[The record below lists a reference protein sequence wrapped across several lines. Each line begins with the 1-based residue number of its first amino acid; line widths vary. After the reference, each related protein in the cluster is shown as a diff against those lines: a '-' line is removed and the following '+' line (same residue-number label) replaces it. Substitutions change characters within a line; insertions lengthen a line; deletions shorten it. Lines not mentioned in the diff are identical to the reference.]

1 MNGFSPLPPAPAPAP
16 SAEPA
21 SAPAPPSHSKLDL
34 PPASSSLPTPPTT
47 SIEQPSS
54 PPLSHP
60 EAYPASSAPAAVAEQ
75 LSAIPPPPV
84 VSLPSNLDL
93 PAKLVHQDSAS
104 SLAAQPPTPVPSGA
118 RPPPPPPP
126 APAPSAA
133 PHYSNT
139 PEPPAPAQFAPPPP
153 QHLNGASVNGANGL
167 EAQEAH
173 AGLGMGAHGEGHA
186 QQSAVDVLA
195 DVAMGEA
202 ALGLADFAAGAGSA
216 DVKEEG
222 AVAMSPPLKRSAP
235 ESDGTSGAI
244 NGMFAGAMGEEERE
258 AKRPRV
264 DETPAEV
271 CCPSFPLA
279 AAPAP
284 YSAPPAP
291 APPPPAPAPA
301 PAPAPVLPPPT
312 VEFQQPAVAA
322 PSPSPAPSAAV
333 PPPAVV
339 HSHSPLPSAS
349 PVPPAPVQGYD
360 PSAFTT
366 APTLA
371 SSAPPNYPSAPISA
385 PAPPPPPPA
394 PPAAAAPTISPSD
407 LHHLPSASPLAVP
420 PQAHTPS
427 ASPLPSPAM
436 PIPAPTV
443 GAAPTPSPTYASPD
457 AFAAQVQH
465 QQQQYA
471 PQQQPY
477 PPVAS
482 SSHHQP
488 PQPPA
493 PAPPPAAPIAVMT
506 KEQQKHAINLVRN
519 LKRNKNAPPFL
530 KPVDHIAL
538 LIPDYYKIIVN
549 PMDLGTIES
558 KLQATGKAM
567 TMSQKAGRIYGLDYS
582 YGQQPGALWE
592 GQQPDGVE
600 PKSYRTVH
608 EFKEDL
614 DRIWENCFRYNG
626 PREKNPVSAMA
637 GIMQDAA
644 EKAYRAMP
652 FAPAVDPY
660 PPRHASPEIKREPRP
675 APGFVP
681 AIRRSEDNSSRP
693 KREIHAPA
701 KDLPYLE
708 SAGVDPLTG
717 GPIAHGGKSRHG
729 RISSKGAQEQLRF
742 CKEVI
747 KELFKK
753 VHEPYAYPFYQPVD
767 VAAYPTYLEYVKRPM
782 DLSTIRSKLEHN
794 QYPVPPYQAFEHDV
808 RLIFKNCY
816 AFNPPGTV
824 VNDWGHKLEGV
835 FERKW
840 EERPTGED
848 DDDLSDDDGLTAME
862 QQLQALAANI
872 EMMRQ
877 SKKKEKEAKR
887 LASIPARPAPKPAKK
902 PQQAVAHN
910 PYAMPPRQPPGGGGA
925 HKKAG
930 GRPSGGGGGGAHKK
944 KKRRDDD
951 SDDYYEDDGGAYYGG
966 SGAASSSRRHAPQPQ
981 EEFVDFEMKRE
992 LAVKIVSFEGE
1003 QLEEAIN
1010 IIRRGRPDLLGD
1022 ANKEIEL
1029 DIDQLDQRTLLAL
1042 YRYVCP
1048 DSRPALAAPAAAAR
1062 APKAPKGGAK
1072 APRNQRK
1079 NLDEEKESERI
1090 EALEA
1095 RLREF
1100 DQTSGAGTPGA
1111 AGAAGDLASR
1121 RGSEVGL
1128 GGGDEGDQ
1136 ASSDSSDEA
1145 SSDSESEDEE

>member
-1 MNGFSPLPPAPAPAP
+1 MNGFSPAPASA
-16 SAEPA
+16 AEPA
-21 SAPAPPSHSKLDL
+21 SATAPPSHHHPKLDL

-54 PPLSHP
+54 PPLSQP
-60 EAYPASSAPAAVAEQ
+60 EAYPASIAPVAIAEQ
-75 LSAIPPPPV
+75 QQQQPQPPLSAIPSPPV
-84 VSLPSNLDL
+84 VSLPSHLDL
-93 PAKLVHQDSAS
+93 PAPLAHQDSAS
-104 SLAAQPPTPVPSGA
+104 SLAVEPPTPVPSGA
-118 RPPPPPPP
+118 LPPPPPAP

-133 PHYSNT
+133 PHDSTT
-139 PEPPAPAQFAPPPP
+139 PTEPP
-153 QHLNGASVNGANGL
+153 HLNGANGL
-167 EAQEAH
+167 EAPEVP
-173 AGLGMGAHGEGHA
+173 AGLGMGAHGQGHA
-186 QQSAVDVLA
+186 QQSAVEVLA

-216 DVKEEG
+216 DVNEEG

-235 ESDGTSGAI
+235 ESDGISGAI
-244 NGMFAGAMGEEERE
+244 NGMFVGSIAEEERE

-264 DETPAEV
+264 DEMPAEV
-271 CCPSFPLA
+271 CCPSFVLSEPETNLLTLVKPPRCGSRSLLLLRRTRCRQHPLLHHL
-279 AAPAP
+279 
-284 YSAPPAP
+284 PPHLHLPPPSLRPPSRSSNPLWPRLPLPSLLPPRWPLPPWSPPIRRYRAR
-291 APPPPAPAPA
+291 ARCPPPPYKAM
-301 PAPAPVLPPPT
+301 T
-312 VEFQQPAVAA
+312 
-322 PSPSPAPSAAV
+322 
-333 PPPAVV
+333 PPAL
-339 HSHSPLPSAS
+339 S
-349 PVPPAPVQGYD
+349 PPA
-360 PSAFTT
+360 
-366 APTLA
+366 
-371 SSAPPNYPSAPISA
+371 
-385 PAPPPPPPA
+385 PA
-394 PPAAAAPTISPSD
+394 PPAAAASTISPSD

-420 PQAHTPS
+420 PRAHTPS

-436 PIPAPTV
+436 PIPAPAV

-457 AFAAQVQH
+457 AFAAQVQP
-465 QQQQYA
+465 QQPQYA
-471 PQQQPY
+471 PQHQQPY

-482 SSHHQP
+482 TSHQP
-488 PQPPA
+488 PPQPAA

-530 KPVDHIAL
+530 KPVDHVAL

-549 PMDLGTIES
+549 PMDLGTIET

-567 TMSQKAGRIYGLDYS
+567 TLSQKAGRVYGLDYS

-644 EKAYRAMP
+644 DKAYRAMP

-681 AIRRSEDNSSRP
+681 AIRRSEDGSSRP

-708 SAGVDPLTG
+708 SAGVDPVTG
-717 GPIAHGGKSRHG
+717 GPLAHGGKSRNG

-742 CKEVI
+742 CKEVV

-753 VHEPYAYPFYQPVD
+753 VHEPYAYPFYQPVAD

-824 VNDWGHKLEGV
+824 VNDWGHKLESV

-840 EERPTGED
+840 EERPTGE

-902 PQQAVAHN
+902 PSQQAVAHN
-910 PYAMPPRQPPGGGGA
+910 PYAMPPRQPVGGGGA

-930 GRPSGGGGGGAHKK
+930 GRPSGGGGGGAPKK

-966 SGAASSSRRHAPQPQ
+966 SGGASSSRRHAPQPS

-1048 DSRPALAAPAAAAR
+1048 DSRPALAPSAAR

-1100 DQTSGAGTPGA
+1100 DQTSGAGTPAA
-1111 AGAAGDLASR
+1111 AGGDLGSR

-1128 GGGDEGDQ
+1128 AAGAGGEEGDQ

>member
-1 MNGFSPLPPAPAPAP
+1 MNGFSPAPAPA
-16 SAEPA
+16 AEPA
-21 SAPAPPSHSKLDL
+21 SATAPPSHHHPKLDL

-54 PPLSHP
+54 PPLSQP
-60 EAYPASSAPAAVAEQ
+60 EAYPASIAPVAIAEQ
-75 LSAIPPPPV
+75 QQQQPQPPLSAIPSPPV
-84 VSLPSNLDL
+84 VSLPSHLDL
-93 PAKLVHQDSAS
+93 PAPLAHQDSAS
-104 SLAAQPPTPVPSGA
+104 SLAVEPPTPVPSGA
-118 RPPPPPPP
+118 LPPPPPAP

-133 PHYSNT
+133 PHDSTT
-139 PEPPAPAQFAPPPP
+139 PTEPPQ
-153 QHLNGASVNGANGL
+153 LNGANGL
-167 EAQEAH
+167 EAPEVP

-186 QQSAVDVLA
+186 QQSAVEVLA

-216 DVKEEG
+216 DVNEEG

-235 ESDGTSGAI
+235 ESDGISGAI
-244 NGMFAGAMGEEERE
+244 NGMFVGSIAEEERE

-264 DETPAEV
+264 DEMPAE
-271 CCPSFPLA
+271 PLA
-279 AAPAP
+279 PAPAP
-284 YSAPPAP
+284 YSMPPAP
-291 APPPPAPAPA
+291 TPPPPAPAPA
-301 PAPAPVLPPPT
+301 PAPALAPST
-312 VEFQQPAVAA
+312 VEIQQPAVAA
-322 PSPSPAPSAAV
+322 PSPSLASSASVA
-333 PPPAVV
+333 PPAVV
-339 HSHSPLPSAS
+339 PSHSPLPSAS
-349 PVPPAPVQGYD
+349 ASPMSPAPVQGYD

-371 SSAPPNYPSAPISA
+371 SSAPANYPSAPIPA
-385 PAPPPPPPA
+385 PALSPPAPA
-394 PPAAAAPTISPSD
+394 PPAAAASTISPSD

-420 PQAHTPS
+420 PRAHTPS

-436 PIPAPTV
+436 PIPAPAV

-457 AFAAQVQH
+457 AFAAQVQP
-465 QQQQYA
+465 QQPQYA
-471 PQQQPY
+471 PQHQQPY

-482 SSHHQP
+482 TSHQP
-488 PQPPA
+488 PPQPAA

-530 KPVDHIAL
+530 KPVDHVAL

-549 PMDLGTIES
+549 PMDLGTIET

-567 TMSQKAGRIYGLDYS
+567 TLSQKAGRVYGLDYS

-644 EKAYRAMP
+644 DKAYRAMP

-681 AIRRSEDNSSRP
+681 AIRRSEDGSSRP

-708 SAGVDPLTG
+708 SAGVDPVTG
-717 GPIAHGGKSRHG
+717 GPLAHGGKSRNG

-742 CKEVI
+742 CKEVV

-824 VNDWGHKLEGV
+824 VSDWGHKLESV

-840 EERPTGED
+840 EERPTGE

-902 PQQAVAHN
+902 PSQQAVAHN
-910 PYAMPPRQPPGGGGA
+910 PYAMPPRQPVGGGGA

-930 GRPSGGGGGGAHKK
+930 GRPSGGGGGGAPKK

-966 SGAASSSRRHAPQPQ
+966 SGGASSSRRHAPQPS

-1048 DSRPALAAPAAAAR
+1048 DSRPALAPSAAR

-1100 DQTSGAGTPGA
+1100 DQTSGAGTPAA
-1111 AGAAGDLASR
+1111 AGGDLGSR

-1128 GGGDEGDQ
+1128 AAGAGGEEGDQ